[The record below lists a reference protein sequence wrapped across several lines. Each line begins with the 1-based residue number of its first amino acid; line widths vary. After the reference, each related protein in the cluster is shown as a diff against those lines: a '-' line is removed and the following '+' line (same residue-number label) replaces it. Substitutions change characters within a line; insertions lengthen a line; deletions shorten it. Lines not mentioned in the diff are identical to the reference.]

1 MDIISRMR
9 REYRDIREIRRGVEI
24 LEKEKKKKN
33 RFQVNDKSSPCFE
46 DNERS
51 EYLFGFSEENWRARF
66 IHEDQSRNI
75 RCRGIRGTRSIIL
88 SRIIGSLPRA
98 EISRRVD
105 LPCFHEGC

>member
-9 REYRDIREIRRGVEI
+9 REYRDIWEICRDIGKR
-24 LEKEKKKKN
+24 KKKKN

-105 LPCFHEGC
+105 LPCFHEDC